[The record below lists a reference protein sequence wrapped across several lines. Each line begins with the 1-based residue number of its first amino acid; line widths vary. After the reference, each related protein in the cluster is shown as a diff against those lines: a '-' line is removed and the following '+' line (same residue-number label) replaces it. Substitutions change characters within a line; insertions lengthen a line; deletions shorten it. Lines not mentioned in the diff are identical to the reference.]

1 MNEHEKMIINQLRI
15 RMETNPDE
23 PILFKGNTYT
33 PAEMIKE
40 IKRQTEQGKALVKE
54 IVYEVWAETLRNL
67 RISGWTGGTKRS

>member
-1 MNEHEKMIINQLRI
+1 MNEHEKLIINQLRI

-23 PILFKGNTYT
+23 PLLFKGNTYT

-54 IVYEVWAETLRNL
+54 IVDEVWADKLRNL
-67 RISGWTGGTKRS
+67 RISGWTGGTNNT